1 MSTNNAKSNK
11 WIGAGLLTA
20 ILASLC
26 CITPMMSL
34 IAGLSGIAASFSFL
48 EPFRL
53 YFIGATI
60 LVLGIAWYQ
69 KLKASRKEM
78 DCACD
83 PEEKLSFFQ
92 TKKFLTLVTVFALA
106 MLAFPYYSGSFFPQ
120 HEPVE
125 ASTPSAWIKQAE
137 LKVEGMTCQGCEQHV
152 NHTLYQQKGVVKA
165 TSSYREGAASVEFDS
180 QKITLDELMQAIEK
194 ETGYKVSENK

>member
-1 MSTNNAKSNK
+1 MNTNNAKPGK

-26 CITPMMSL
+26 CITPVLSL

-48 EPFRL
+48 EPYRP
-53 YFIGATI
+53 YFIGATL

-83 PEEKLSFFQ
+83 PEERPSFFQ
-92 TKKFLTLVTVFALA
+92 TKKFLALVTVFALA

-125 ASTPSAWIKQAE
+125 ASTPAATIKQAE

-152 NHTLYQQKGVVKA
+152 NHALYKQEGVVKA
-165 TSSYREGAASVEFDS
+165 TSSYQKGAASVEFDS
-180 QKITLDELMQAIEK
+180 QKVTLDELMQVIEK
-194 ETGYKVSENK
+194 ETGYQVSEK